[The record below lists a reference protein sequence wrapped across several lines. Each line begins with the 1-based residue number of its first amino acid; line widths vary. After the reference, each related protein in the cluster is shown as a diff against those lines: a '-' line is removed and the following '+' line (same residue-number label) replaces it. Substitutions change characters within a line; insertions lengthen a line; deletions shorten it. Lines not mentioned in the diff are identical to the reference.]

1 MVADF
6 NKLYRE
12 RTYALERNTEEQ
24 KETNKQLA
32 GIKASMDRTNEHIRQ
47 SAERTEQEAVKTR
60 IAQEKALDEQRKQTL
75 LIEQRNRFMVAQ
87 HRITEYREKYFSKY
101 GKHDEIR
108 EKVDVFLRNSD
119 NSIESKNKLL
129 DEVKEM
135 QKEDSQFLLPICM
148 ESLLEFEL
156 GNFEA
161 SKTAQE
167 KSYSINFKYASLFY
181 TLCYLSR
188 GDQQKSWEA
197 FNDYFSRRGP
207 FELSQYHELLIE
219 LYLSD
224 YYTNIDTLSFEN
236 KLRELID
243 VFDTTVAGK
252 DKGYDFII
260 YDDGE
265 NDSSLY
271 ALRKYDSNYGEINRI
286 LTYNDILKY
295 QAEHFSELLD
305 TQNDQLI
312 KLNKMQETLKWLVFK
327 PVNYDEE
334 NRKHNMY
341 YEESV
346 IWHEGD
352 ESLATGAPY
361 NFLYYEDTTDIVTI
375 LVNIYRKNKMIKEN
389 LLIQKRIINL
399 LKEPCLRTMNEVCDR
414 QRIKV
419 NSVRNLKLK
428 EFEQQ
433 IDLYDDL
440 ELIKPELKKRIAKL
454 RKFKI
459 SSIFLEYILLMLGS
473 VPFFMIFEKIFGPR
487 SIFNYLSLV
496 CYFIIRFAF
505 AKRKSEKRLDEDL
518 SVIKACQEEFKTFEE
533 EQNRLSAKSVNILE
547 RLSEV

>member
-1 MVADF
+1 MVDEW
-6 NKLYRE
+6 LRVLRE
-12 RTYALERNTEEQ
+12 KNDAINRNTEEQ

-32 GIKASMDRTNEHIRQ
+32 GIKASMDRTNEHIKQ
-47 SAERTEQEAVKTR
+47 SAQRAEQEAVKTR
-60 IAQEKALDEQRKQTL
+60 IAQEKALEEQKKQTI
-75 LIEQRNRFMVAQ
+75 LIEQRNRYLVAQ
-87 HRITEYREKYFSKY
+87 HRIAEYRENYFSLY
-101 GKHDEIR
+101 GKHEEIR

-119 NSIESKNKLL
+119 NSIESRNKLL
-129 DEVKEM
+129 DEVKEI

-161 SKTAQE
+161 SKIAQE
-167 KSYSINFKYASLFY
+167 KSYSIDFECASLFY

-188 GDQQKSWEA
+188 GNQQKSWDA
-197 FNDYFSRRGP
+197 FNDYFSKRGP
-207 FELSQYHELLIE
+207 FELSRYHQLLIE

-224 YYTNIDTLSFEN
+224 YYTNVDKISFEN
-236 KLRELID
+236 NLRKLIE

-252 DKGYDFII
+252 NKGYDFII

-265 NDSSLY
+265 NDSSLD
-271 ALRKYDSNYGEINRI
+271 ALRKYDSNYGEINKI
-286 LTYNDILKY
+286 LTYNEILKY
-295 QAEHFSELLD
+295 QAEHFSELLG
-305 TQNDQLI
+305 TQNDLLI
-312 KLNKMQETLKWLVFK
+312 KLNELQETLKWLIFM
-327 PVNYDEE
+327 PVNYDEK

-341 YEESV
+341 YEQSI

-361 NFLYYEDTTDIVTI
+361 NSLYSEDRTDVVTI
-375 LVNIYRKNKMIKEN
+375 LVNIYRRNKMIKEN

-433 IDLYDDL
+433 IDLHDDL
-440 ELIKPELKKRIAKL
+440 NVIKPEIKKSISKL
-454 RKFKI
+454 RKFSVLI
-459 SSIFLEYILLMLGS
+459 IFREYFLLMLGML
-473 VPFFMIFEKIFGPR
+473 PFFIICQKIFGDR
-487 SIFNYLSLV
+487 SIYNYLSLV
-496 CYFIIRFAF
+496 CYFIIRFGY

-518 SVIKACQEEFKTFEE
+518 SVIKVCQEEFAIFEE
-533 EQNRLSAKSVNILE
+533 EQNRLSAISVNILE
-547 RLSEV
+547 RLSKI